1 VTNGAVGNRTWANAR
16 ASCTPLQRR
25 LIQHHERAPKTK
37 ALTKF
42 STPRA
47 TAPLFAAIMP
57 VRHRSTG
64 Q

>member
-1 VTNGAVGNRTWANAR
+1 VTNGAVGTRTWANAR
-16 ASCTPLQRR
+16 ERR